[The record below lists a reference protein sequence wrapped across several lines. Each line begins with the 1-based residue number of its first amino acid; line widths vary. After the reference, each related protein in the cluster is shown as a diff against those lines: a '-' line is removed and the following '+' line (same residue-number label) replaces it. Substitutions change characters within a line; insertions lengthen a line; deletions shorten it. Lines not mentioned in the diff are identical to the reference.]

1 MPNVIIDKKGQSD
14 DDDDEPGVDEK
25 TGAAEED
32 FLGGRG
38 DESREQILQQAV
50 PTDEV
55 NGDGP
60 GSDDH
65 GKLTYDT
72 IQDAILTCA
81 RKPT

>member
-38 DESREQILQQAV
+38 DEGREQILQQAV

-65 GKLTYDT
+65 GELTYDT
-72 IQDAILTCA
+72 IRYKMLF
-81 RKPT
+81 